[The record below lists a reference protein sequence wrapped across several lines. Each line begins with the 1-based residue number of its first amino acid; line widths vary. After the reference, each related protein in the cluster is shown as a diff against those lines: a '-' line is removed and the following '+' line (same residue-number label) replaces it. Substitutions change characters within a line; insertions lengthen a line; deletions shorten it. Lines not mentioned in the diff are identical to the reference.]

1 MRGTVLLET
10 TTTRRRP
17 EANKR
22 LQDGAAIADSHRFRS
37 PGAGNA
43 SAKGISGE
51 RRDMRSTTGPA
62 DGRAA
67 HREDGA
73 VDWQR
78 IEGSSEFNALVAR
91 RRRFLRPAAIVT
103 FGGFAVYLL
112 LATFADGF
120 MGAEVAGVPVAWL
133 AAMTQVLLTW
143 VVTTAYLRTA
153 DRTFAPLERRVV
165 ETAQPRFT
173 REQPAPAG
181 AVQHE
186 GGTR

>member
-1 MRGTVLLET
+1 
-10 TTTRRRP
+10 
-17 EANKR
+17 
-22 LQDGAAIADSHRFRS
+22 
-37 PGAGNA
+37 
-43 SAKGISGE
+43 
-51 RRDMRSTTGPA
+51 MRSTTGPA
-62 DGRAA
+62 DGQVA

-78 IEGSSEFNALVAR
+78 IERSSEFNELVAR
-91 RRRFLRPAAIVT
+91 RRRFLLPASIVT
-103 FGGFAVYLL
+103 FGGFGVYLL

-120 MGAEVAGVPVAWL
+120 MGTKVAGVPMAWL

-143 VVTTAYLRTA
+143 VITAAYLRTA

-181 AVQHE
+181 AVRE
-186 GGTR
+186 GGGAR